1 MGHLLSQAPIPVCDS
16 WSMAALPEVEVLGIS
31 KSYPPPPW
39 RLGGRRSPLMAL
51 DNVSFAVRSGELVAL
66 IGPNGAGKSTLLRIL
81 AGLLLPSRG
90 AARVAQLDVVRD
102 RPKSRQVIGTVLS
115 EDRGL
120 SPRLTVKENLE
131 FYATLY
137 GLGRSDAFARIAELA
152 ERFEATPFLHRE
164 VRTLSTGERARA
176 VLIRALLHR
185 PRVVL
190 LDEVTRSL
198 DPGAASRLRR
208 QILAEV
214 AGRGAAVLFAS
225 HDLSEVQAVASGVLL
240 LHQGQAAR
248 FGSFAQVR
256 PEAERIFASP
266 SGEAIQ

>member
-1 MGHLLSQAPIPVCDS
+1 MGHLLSQAPIPVCDT

-39 RLGGRRSPLMAL
+39 RLGGRRAPRMAL
-51 DNVSFAVRSGELVAL
+51 DDVSFVVRSGELVAL

-102 RPKSRQVIGTVLS
+102 RPKSRQVIGAVLS

-137 GLGRSDAFARIAELA
+137 GLGRSDALVRIAELA

-176 VLIRALLHR
+176 VLIRSLLHR

-240 LHQGQAAR
+240 LHQGKAAR

-256 PEAERIFASP
+256 PEAVRIFASP
-266 SGEAIQ
+266 SGEAIR